1 MKQEHMRRTKIV
13 ATIGP
18 VSSTPEVIERLLN
31 AGMDVARLNFSH
43 GTQDEHARRI
53 EMLREVAV
61 RKGRPLALLQDL
73 QGPKIRTGSLVDRT
87 PVMLQPGARFTI
99 TTRNVA
105 GTASLVS
112 TTYAALPRDVRPG
125 DRILISDG
133 LIEARV
139 VRVSGDDVETEI
151 VVGGELREHQGINL
165 PGVAV
170 SAPALTDKDRSDL
183 LFGLAQGVDYV
194 ALSFV
199 RRASDLVEIKAQ
211 IAAAGAS
218 TPVIAKIEK
227 PEALHE
233 FEAIL
238 EAADGIMVARG
249 DLGVEMPPEQVP
261 IVQKQ
266 VIEATNMAG
275 KPGIL

>member
-1 MKQEHMRRTKIV
+1 MRRTKIV

-53 EMLREVAV
+53 EMLREVAA

-112 TTYAALPRDVRPG
+112 T
-125 DRILISDG
+125 DRKS
-133 LIEARV
+133 V
-139 VRVSGDDVETEI
+139 V
-151 VVGGELREHQGINL
+151 
-165 PGVAV
+165 
-170 SAPALTDKDRSDL
+170 
-183 LFGLAQGVDYV
+183 
-194 ALSFV
+194 
-199 RRASDLVEIKAQ
+199 
-211 IAAAGAS
+211 
-218 TPVIAKIEK
+218 
-227 PEALHE
+227 
-233 FEAIL
+233 
-238 EAADGIMVARG
+238 
-249 DLGVEMPPEQVP
+249 
-261 IVQKQ
+261 
-266 VIEATNMAG
+266 
-275 KPGIL
+275 

>member
-1 MKQEHMRRTKIV
+1 MWRGLIFR
-13 ATIGP
+13 
-18 VSSTPEVIERLLN
+18 
-31 AGMDVARLNFSH
+31 H

-139 VRVSGDDVETEI
+139 VRVSGDE
-151 VVGGELREHQGINL
+151 GNYL
-165 PGVAV
+165 P
-170 SAPALTDKDRSDL
+170 
-183 LFGLAQGVDYV
+183 
-194 ALSFV
+194 
-199 RRASDLVEIKAQ
+199 
-211 IAAAGAS
+211 
-218 TPVIAKIEK
+218 
-227 PEALHE
+227 
-233 FEAIL
+233 IL
-238 EAADGIMVARG
+238 
-249 DLGVEMPPEQVP
+249 P
-261 IVQKQ
+261 
-266 VIEATNMAG
+266 
-275 KPGIL
+275 